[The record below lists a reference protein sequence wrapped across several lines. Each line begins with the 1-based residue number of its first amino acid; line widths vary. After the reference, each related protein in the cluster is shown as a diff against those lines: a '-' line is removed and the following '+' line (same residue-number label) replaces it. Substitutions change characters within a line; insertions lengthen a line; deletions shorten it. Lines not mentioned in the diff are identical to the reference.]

1 LSSIFDTL
9 ERKVFVCS
17 TRQGYN
23 RIVKGFGEFAVY
35 RAVQLNP
42 RCTVSTPI
50 EIGDS
55 AGDHDLKRDHYQALP
70 VGSLEGQPKE
80 RAMAANKPSG
90 QETGSRA
97 EVDQRNVIGVAFGD
111 LPEDDQRWI
120 KDEMRCELE
129 EIDAAKM
136 REKLACY
143 QRTRSG
149 VVQKADTA
157 KVNPSSL
164 TPEDLVHLV
173 DVSVASKYGADLAQL
188 TRALVENVRH
198 TLESFRQDMDDN
210 LPR

>member
-1 LSSIFDTL
+1 L

-17 TRQGYN
+17 TRQGYS

-42 RCTVSTPI
+42 HCTVSTPT
-50 EIGDS
+50 EIGNSTRD
-55 AGDHDLKRDHYQALP
+55 DDLKRDRCQASS

-80 RAMAANKPSG
+80 RAMAVNKPSR

-111 LPEDDQRWI
+111 LPENDQRRI

-129 EIDAAKM
+129 EIEAAKM

-143 QRTRSG
+143 
-149 VVQKADTA
+149 
-157 KVNPSSL
+157 
-164 TPEDLVHLV
+164 
-173 DVSVASKYGADLAQL
+173 
-188 TRALVENVRH
+188 
-198 TLESFRQDMDDN
+198 
-210 LPR
+210 